1 MARVLI
7 PRYSN
12 RYPRAIAP
20 KDVLVE
26 PNVVINNA
34 ASGSASFKVY
44 DPSRD
49 EVLTAIEGIGQTVIS
64 VSNAGTFVI
73 ADAIELTQDDASIH
87 ASTVDSIDAA
97 AGTVTIADITTVAS
111 AIGNRFRK
119 IFGSKVTMT
128 EYGTA
133 DLNKQDWGYQG
144 LIPSTHASHADARA
158 KDGLDVDI
166 EIIVLGASLVEQ
178 ETICTTIKEDDCA

>member
-12 RYPRAIAP
+12 RHPRAIAP
-20 KDVLVE
+20 KNILVE
-26 PNVVINNA
+26 PNVVINDA
-34 ASGSASFKVY
+34 AGGSASFKVY

-49 EVLTAIEGIGQTVIS
+49 EVLTAIEAIGQTVLSI
-64 VSNAGTFVI
+64 SNAGKFVI
-73 ADAIELTQDDASIH
+73 GDAIELTQDDDSIH
-87 ASTVDSIDAA
+87 ATTISEIDTV
-97 AGTVTIADITTVAS
+97 AGTATIALATTVAS

-133 DLNKQDWGYQG
+133 DLNTRNWGYQG
-144 LIPSTHASHADARA
+144 ALLSTHDTHKDSRA
-158 KDGLDVDI
+158 KDGLDVDV
-166 EIIVLGASLVEQ
+166 EIIVLGSSLVEQ
-178 ETICTTIKEDDCA
+178 ETICATIKEDDCG